1 VVAVGADVIAVSL
14 HALDPCRSS
23 LLCCSARSSRLTGS
37 FLVEGFGHT
46 GRAWLVVAFGLLS
59 S

>member
-23 LLCCSARSSRLTGS
+23 LLCCSARSSKRTGS
-37 FLVEGFGHT
+37 FLVGGFGHT
-46 GRAWLVVAFGLLS
+46 GRAWLVVGFGLLS
-59 S
+59 Y